1 MKAKTYATATA
12 FRRALEDRLSTVTKA
27 EGVDL
32 QRIRRHVAF
41 DRLLSRLFAGQNAP
55 WVLKGGYALELKLAT
70 ARTTKDIDLGL
81 DQLPGSGGEWDERAV
96 ALLAVLQ
103 EQAALDLGDFFT
115 FLIGEPTLELDAAPY
130 SGARY
135 PVEALLD
142 GRTFAKFHPMSSRA
156 TCSAS
161 PVEPVQPRDW
171 LGFAGIA
178 APVFPSIAREEHFAQ
193 KIHAYTFP
201 RTDRPNSRVK
211 DLVDLV
217 LLIESGRLDH
227 ERLKRDLADTFV
239 HRATHP
245 LPPALEPPPDF
256 WRPTFEKMAA
266 ECGIASDIARQ
277 FESVRAFYAALNL

>member
-1 MKAKTYATATA
+1 MVG
-12 FRRALEDRLSTVTKA
+12 R
-27 EGVDL
+27 
-32 QRIRRHVAF
+32 
-41 DRLLSRLFAGQNAP
+41 SRSF
-55 WVLKGGYALELKLAT
+55 
-70 ARTTKDIDLGL
+70 I
-81 DQLPGSGGEWDERAV
+81 S
-96 ALLAVLQ
+96 
-103 EQAALDLGDFFT
+103 
-115 FLIGEPTLELDAAPY
+115 
-130 SGARY
+130 
-135 PVEALLD
+135 
-142 GRTFAKFHPMSSRA
+142 MSPRA

-161 PVEPVQPRDW
+161 RSNPCSHATGLV
-171 LGFAGIA
+171 FAGIA

-227 ERLKRDLADTFV
+227 ERLKGDLADTFA

-266 ECGIASDIARQ
+266 ECGISPDIARQ
-277 FESVRAFYAALNL
+277 FESIRAFYAALNL